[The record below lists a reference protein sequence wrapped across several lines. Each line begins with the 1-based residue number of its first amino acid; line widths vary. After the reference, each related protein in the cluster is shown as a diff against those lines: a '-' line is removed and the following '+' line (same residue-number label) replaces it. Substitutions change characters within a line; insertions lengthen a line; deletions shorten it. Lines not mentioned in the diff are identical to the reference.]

1 MKLSAKVMQ
10 HLKKQDRVPA
20 KRDSAKQKALFKHWQ
35 KRTMFGMMFGY
46 ATFYLVRKNISMAL
60 PGMEAELGYTNLELG
75 LLLTGTSLVY
85 GIGKF
90 LNGILA
96 DHANPRWFMVI
107 GLCLSALINIT
118 FGLSGAYWALL
129 VLWLLNGWA
138 QSMGWPPCAS
148 LLTSWYEPQR
158 LATWWGFWNASHQI
172 GGALVFIFGGYL
184 VTSMGWRSVFFLPA
198 LIALFNAIIIA
209 ITLRDRPET
218 MGFRS
223 PHESPESDEVKLNEV
238 DTAAETQSSTHH
250 EELNEELIKNNEA
263 GRQDDGK
270 TAQAHHD
277 KSEDK
282 ELGAW
287 ALTQKYII
295 TNPMIWLVSIGNFF
309 VYIVRI
315 GLLDWAPKFLK
326 DARQIDLDEAGWLVA
341 ALEIAGIMGGLLA
354 GYLAD
359 RAFKGK
365 YSLVNGLYM
374 VGLVVGLVLLYSP
387 PTITLL
393 SPLVMNALL
402 LSIVGFLVYGP
413 QMLTA
418 VSAASYAPRHCAA
431 AATGFNGLF
440 GYTGATISGVGV
452 GYCVDH
458 YGWDGGLLFFLVAG
472 VLGVG
477 SFAVAHWLDQRVS
490 GS

>member
-1 MKLSAKVMQ
+1 MILRDLLLK
-10 HLKKQDRVPA
+10 HLIRQPRVAPMSPSPQREDA
-20 KRDSAKQKALFKHWQ
+20 FKYWQ

-60 PGMEAELGYTNLELG
+60 PGMEEELGYSNLELG

-96 DHANPRWFMVI
+96 DRSNPRWFMVI
-107 GLCLSALINIT
+107 GLCFSALINLV
-118 FGLSGAYWALL
+118 FGWAGAYWALML
-129 VLWLLNGWA
+129 LWLLNGWA

-148 LLTSWYEPQR
+148 LLTSWYEPKH
-158 LATWWGFWNASHQI
+158 LATWWGLWNASHQV
-172 GGALVFIFGGYL
+172 GGAVIFILGGYL
-184 VTSMGWRSVFFLPA
+184 VTSLGWRSVFYIPAGVA
-198 LIALFNAIIIA
+198 LISAVVIA
-209 ITLRDRPET
+209 WALRDRPET
-218 MGFRS
+218 MGFPS
-223 PHESPESDEVKLNEV
+223 PYE
-238 DTAAETQSSTHH
+238 
-250 EELNEELIKNNEA
+250 NEE
-263 GRQDDGK
+263 
-270 TAQAHHD
+270 
-277 KSEDK
+277 SENQRSNSDSEEK
-282 ELGAW
+282 DLANAW
-287 ALTQKYII
+287 TLTRKYIL

-326 DARQIDLDEAGWLVA
+326 DARDIDLDEAGWLVA
-341 ALEIAGIMGGLLA
+341 ALEIAGILGGLLA

-359 RAFKGK
+359 RAFKGR

-374 VGLVVGLVLLYSP
+374 VGLAIGLVFLYMP
-387 PTITLL
+387 PEISWI
-393 SPLVMNALL
+393 SPLMMNALL

-418 VSAASYAPRHCAA
+418 VSAASYAPRDCAA

-440 GYTGATISGVGV
+440 GYVGATISGVGV
-452 GYCVDH
+452 GYCVDQ

-472 VLGVG
+472 ILGIVAFAIAHVLDKKYKV
-477 SFAVAHWLDQRVS
+477 SF
-490 GS
+490 